1 VIFDSGG
8 DGCDFDCDNKLMKI
22 MRRCVNDYGYSLTMG
37 VLWLLVYI
45 SQIKAMLCSIVYM
58 LNLSRFVG
66 LSIPCQQEDRISVN
80 GNKLFV
86 VHSGWLILS

>member
-66 LSIPCQQEDRISVN
+66 LSIPCQQEDRISGN
-80 GNKLFV
+80 GNKFL
-86 VHSGWLILS
+86 